1 MLLELSPLIIGLI
14 IGGGLLLLALI
25 IFVLVLNI
33 KKPKTKIKID
43 EEFFN
48 KLIEIYGGID
58 NINDVETENSRLKI
72 SVNNIDLVN
81 LDGVKELADGGVFVT
96 GNSVKTLY
104 RVSCELIKDTLKEKM
119 K

>member
-25 IFVLVLNI
+25 IFVLFLNI
-33 KKPKTKIKID
+33 KKPKIKIKID

-72 SVNNIDLVN
+72 TVNNIDLVN